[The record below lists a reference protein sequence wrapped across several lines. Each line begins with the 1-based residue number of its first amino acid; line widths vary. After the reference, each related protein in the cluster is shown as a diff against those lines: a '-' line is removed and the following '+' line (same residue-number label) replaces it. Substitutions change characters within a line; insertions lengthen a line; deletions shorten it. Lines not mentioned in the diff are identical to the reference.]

1 VRGSNQ
7 IDALPK
13 LAMTRLISLRLEL
26 SLCLWRQRP
35 IARVVPRYLPVLMLM
50 LMLMLTACG
59 AARPAAA
66 GPESP
71 VPSVATSPAARTQV
85 GHLSP
90 TGSASAQPTLP
101 SRSGEAPPPA
111 LAQHPPEIVLDP
123 RQPVRS
129 LPELKVENI
138 GLHIGGGPNDA
149 ETKAPFLKAVAER
162 FPSFMDC
169 YRQNEDPAQGGRFG
183 IDLHLGRLGGHARLE
198 QPRTALRGTEFRACL
213 SRVFA
218 AVEFQKPQ
226 RGPTTLS
233 YSLRFLLVEPP

>member
-1 VRGSNQ
+1 M
-7 IDALPK
+7 P
-13 LAMTRLISLRLEL
+13 M
-26 SLCLWRQRP
+26 P
-35 IARVVPRYLPVLMLM
+35 M

-59 AARPAAA
+59 AARPKVA

-71 VPSVATSPAARTQV
+71 VQTFAAPRA
-85 GHLSP
+85 
-90 TGSASAQPTLP
+90 SASPSAQAMLP
-101 SRSGEAPPPA
+101 PRSAEARPRA
-111 LAQHPPEIVLDP
+111 LAQHPPEIALDP
-123 RQPVRS
+123 RQPMRS

-149 ETKAPFLKAVAER
+149 ESKAPFLKAVAER

-169 YRQNEDPAQGGRFG
+169 YRQNEDPGQGGRFG
-183 IDLHLGRLGGHARLE
+183 IDLHIGRLGGRARLE

-213 SRVFA
+213 SRVFE

-233 YSLRFLLVEPP
+233 YSLRFLLVDSP